1 MELTPELFETTEFT
15 ERRKGYDIDQVETF
29 LEQTGTA
36 LAQLLARTRHTEE
49 RAAHAEARLAQADAA
64 IAEAQQR
71 VQAAEQRVQAAEQAA
86 QGAAAAAAST
96 ARLNEEAE
104 VEQAAKTL
112 LMAKRTADA
121 TVNEARGQAQAL
133 LEDSQNRAQ
142 RQLNEANAEAAELIR
157 RANEQAEAE
166 FADRRSAVLEEVR
179 GLEARR
185 AQLAD
190 VIAQLESRL
199 AGYREELGRTA
210 EEIVALA
217 QDPSRLGARPNMS
230 MAPDEVLSSDPT
242 PDGGEAAPA
251 PDQPA
256 AEEPV
261 AVESA
266 AASANDS
273 GRADSAEVG
282 VAAEEPSVQEPST
295 QEPSGRGATE
305 AAPSTGPASAEA
317 SAAVGGTATA
327 VMAEPMTEVADDGDA
342 HYVDLTAPAPAAGE
356 AAADDRWGPGSW
368 AEVEREMRSDAD
380 VTQDGAAERLVDQP
394 TEAVGRADVPRDRYM
409 EELDSAVNEAVS
421 IDEDDAAM
429 TAFFQGTSDSRSRRF
444 GWRR

>member
-15 ERRKGYDIDQVETF
+15 VGRKGYDIDQVENF

-86 QGAAAAAAST
+86 QGAAAST
-96 ARLNEEAE
+96 ARVNEEAE

-230 MAPDEVLSSDPT
+230 MAPDEVLSSDST
-242 PDGGEAAPA
+242 SDGGEAAPA
-251 PDQPA
+251 PEPPA

-261 AVESA
+261 IMEPSA
-266 AASANDS
+266 TAASES

-282 VAAEEPSVQEPST
+282 SGQESSAEEPPA

-317 SAAVGGTATA
+317 PATAGGTATA
-327 VMAEPMTEVADDGDA
+327 VMAESITEVADDGDA
-342 HYVDLTAPAPAAGE
+342 HYVDLTAPAPDADE
-356 AAADDRWGPGSW
+356 VAADDRWGPGSW
-368 AEVEREMRSDAD
+368 AEVERELHSDAE
-380 VTQDGAAERLVDQP
+380 VNRDGSSERLVEQP

>member
-1 MELTPELFETTEFT
+1 
-15 ERRKGYDIDQVETF
+15 
-29 LEQTGTA
+29 
-36 LAQLLARTRHTEE
+36 
-49 RAAHAEARLAQADAA
+49 
-64 IAEAQQR
+64 
-71 VQAAEQRVQAAEQAA
+71 
-86 QGAAAAAAST
+86 
-96 ARLNEEAE
+96 
-104 VEQAAKTL
+104 
-112 LMAKRTADA
+112 
-121 TVNEARGQAQAL
+121 
-133 LEDSQNRAQ
+133 
-142 RQLNEANAEAAELIR
+142 
-157 RANEQAEAE
+157 
-166 FADRRSAVLEEVR
+166 
-179 GLEARR
+179 
-185 AQLAD
+185 
-190 VIAQLESRL
+190 
-199 AGYREELGRTA
+199 
-210 EEIVALA
+210 
-217 QDPSRLGARPNMS
+217 MS

-251 PDQPA
+251 PEQPA

-317 SAAVGGTATA
+317 SATVGGTATA
-327 VMAEPMTEVADDGDA
+327 LMAEPMTEVADEGDA

-356 AAADDRWGPGSW
+356 VAADDRWGPGSW
-368 AEVEREMRSDAD
+368 AEVEREMQSDAD
-380 VTQDGAAERLVDQP
+380 VTQDGAAERPVDQP